1 METLIVLA
9 IFSVIFVIYKIKQAR
24 NNKERMLKR
33 IREMEDAGYKDEAAI
48 LRKALHLEMINYD

>member
-48 LRKALHLEMINYD
+48 LRKALHLEND

>member
-48 LRKALHLEMINYD
+48 LRKAFHLEND

>member
-33 IREMEDAGYKDEAAI
+33 IREMEDNGYKDEAAI
-48 LRKALHLEMINYD
+48 LRKALHWENE

>member
-9 IFSVIFVIYKIKQAR
+9 IFSVIFVIYKIRQAK

-33 IREMEDAGYKDEAAI
+33 IKEMEANGYKDEAAI
-48 LRKALHLEMINYD
+48 LRKALHWENE

>member
-9 IFSVIFVIYKIKQAR
+9 IFSVIFVIYKIKQER

-48 LRKALHLEMINYD
+48 LRKALHLEND

>member
-9 IFSVIFVIYKIKQAR
+9 IFSVIFVIYKIRQAK

-33 IREMEDAGYKDEAAI
+33 IRKMEANGYKDEAAI
-48 LRKALHLEMINYD
+48 LRKALHWENE

>member
-24 NNKERMLKR
+24 NNKERMFKR
-33 IREMEDAGYKDEAAI
+33 IREMEVAGYKDEAAI
-48 LRKALHLEMINYD
+48 LRKALHLEND

>member
-1 METLIVLA
+1 METLIALA

-48 LRKALHLEMINYD
+48 LRKALHLEND

>member
-24 NNKERMLKR
+24 NNKKTKERMLKR
-33 IREMEDAGYKDEAAI
+33 KNRE
-48 LRKALHLEMINYD
+48 R

>member
-9 IFSVIFVIYKIKQAR
+9 IFSVIFVIYKIRQAR

-48 LRKALHLEMINYD
+48 LRKALHLEND

>member
-48 LRKALHLEMINYD
+48 LRKALHFEND

>member
-33 IREMEDAGYKDEAAI
+33 IREMEVAGYKDEAAI
-48 LRKALHLEMINYD
+48 LRKALHLEND

>member
-33 IREMEDAGYKDEAAI
+33 IREMEANGYKDEAAI
-48 LRKALHLEMINYD
+48 LRKALHWEND

>member
-33 IREMEDAGYKDEAAI
+33 IREMEANGYKDEDAI
-48 LRKALHLEMINYD
+48 LRKALHLEND

>member
-9 IFSVIFVIYKIKQAR
+9 IFSVIFVIYKIRQAK

-33 IREMEDAGYKDEAAI
+33 IRKMEANGYKDEAAI
-48 LRKALHLEMINYD
+48 LRKALHLENE

>member
-9 IFSVIFVIYKIKQAR
+9 IFSVIFVIYKIRQAR
-24 NNKERMLKR
+24 NYKERMLKR

-48 LRKALHLEMINYD
+48 LRKALHLEND

>member
-33 IREMEDAGYKDEAAI
+33 IREMEDAGYKDKAAI
-48 LRKALHLEMINYD
+48 LRKALHLEND

>member
-24 NNKERMLKR
+24 NNKKTKERMLKR
-33 IREMEDAGYKDEAAI
+33 IREMEANGYKDEAAI
-48 LRKALHLEMINYD
+48 LRKELHLEND

>member
-33 IREMEDAGYKDEAAI
+33 IREMEDAGYKVEAAI
-48 LRKALHLEMINYD
+48 LRKALHLEND

>member
-33 IREMEDAGYKDEAAI
+33 IREMEDAGYKDEAEI
-48 LRKALHLEMINYD
+48 LRKALHLEND